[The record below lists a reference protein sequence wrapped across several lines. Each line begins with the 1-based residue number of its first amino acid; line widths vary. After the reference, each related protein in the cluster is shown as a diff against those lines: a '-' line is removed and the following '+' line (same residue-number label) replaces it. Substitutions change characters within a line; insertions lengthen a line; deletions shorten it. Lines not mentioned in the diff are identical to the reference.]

1 MAIVV
6 LDGVRCL
13 SNEGEF
19 AKISEEALNFS
30 KRNTLQRD
38 CEIKIKRVDLKGVY
52 HAQIVIGKKDWA
64 LELLENGLAVTI

>member
-19 AKISEEALNFS
+19 TKLSEEALNFA
-30 KRNTLQRD
+30 KRNALQRD
-38 CEIKIKRVDLKGVY
+38 C
-52 HAQIVIGKKDWA
+52 
-64 LELLENGLAVTI
+64 